1 MATKED
7 TLQAFADLSNSLF
20 DLVEDGRF
28 SPDES
33 NILSAEAVAV
43 VGASRN
49 FGDHPAHGDESG
61 AYDAPLAA
69 AEDATRIAKQT
80 QPRRLQPL
88 RDAVA
93 KAIRLLAGVTANNG
107 GSGG

>member
-1 MATKED
+1 MATKKD
-7 TLQAFADLSNSLF
+7 TLQAFADLSNALF

-28 SPDES
+28 SPDER
-33 NILSAEAVAV
+33 NSAEAVAV

-49 FGDHPAHGDESG
+49 FGDHPAGGEESG
-61 AYDAPLAA
+61 TYDAPLAA
-69 AEDATRIAKQT
+69 AKDATRIAKQT

-107 GSGG
+107 GNGG